1 MDKTTITENLDSLTY
16 AMSDEEIVKLNNE
29 LLEFIM
35 EKYHTEDVTLEMV
48 DFIDTVPYPRKLID
62 SLVKIGEGTR
72 EELEAENRRLYAERG
87 WEKYLL

>member
-72 EELEAENRRLYAERG
+72 EELEAENRERYAKQA
-87 WEKYLL
+87 WKQYLQ